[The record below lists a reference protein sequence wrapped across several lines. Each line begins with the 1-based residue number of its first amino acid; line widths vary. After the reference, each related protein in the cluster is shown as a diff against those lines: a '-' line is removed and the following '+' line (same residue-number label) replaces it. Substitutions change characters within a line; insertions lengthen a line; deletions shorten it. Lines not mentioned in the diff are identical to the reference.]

1 MDLGTVSYFVG
12 VVEDRN
18 DPLKI
23 GRCRVRVVGL
33 HTEDKSIL
41 PTEDLPWALPVLPIT
56 NASVSGIGES
66 PVGLVPGT
74 WVMVIFRDPE
84 QQFPIM
90 LGTLPG
96 IHRSQAAETAVG
108 DSDNLVTDGG
118 VLTSPDGEPIK
129 NADGTDTVVGQD
141 EYKNAFATFLSSLG
155 LGGGLGGI
163 IGSILGGLFGGG
175 SSSTSAKPT
184 ASIRAEPLNANDTS
198 KPTIIPKIETKEEA
212 KITAQPETNKATD
225 QTLAAP
231 IPVEPG
237 PEKLL
242 TKANRGDMRRGIK
255 ALLDACDKL
264 GLTSK
269 YAKCTVLGICGGET
283 LWQPIREGTLY
294 TNKERYKETF
304 RTAYTTDPARGE
316 KYFNWRGDPV
326 EFFEF
331 VYGFDNAKGREV
343 GSRVPGDGGK
353 YYGRGF
359 VQLTGKANYAIN
371 EKKLAKLGFNVPLIA
386 NPDLLIGDYEL
397 SALVT
402 VMFFKQNIQD
412 VPQDSPNYFETAL
425 KRVGK
430 AVGDS
435 YTKKRKMYEYF
446 LGQGVIQDSTNKST
460 SKENRVP
467 DKAENQY
474 LSPQKQATL
483 SEDRPTTKSVG
494 FQDPEGKYP
503 LRNLMD
509 EPSTNR
515 LSRGVFKETALAA
528 KDQARTR
535 GIKYPNSG
543 GQGIAWEQPLAPWG
557 GEYPY
562 SKVYETESGHLQIFD
577 DTPGHE
583 TISLTHR
590 TGTFID
596 IDANGT
602 QVNKIVGD
610 GYTIIDRNGFIYV
623 AGACTVNIDGDAQI
637 SISGSAD
644 LDVSG
649 TCTANIHGNLNL
661 GVATDLECVIGG
673 MLTLS
678 VGGDVNATIGGKF
691 NLGSAGIALKT
702 PSLLSTVDVSVSDV
716 PDPILPLLPIPEEQ
730 ASSGKS
736 FDVLQAPVR
745 PSPVVEIPPEM
756 EAENQRA
763 NADFVANPDKYK
775 NPEAEAA
782 GVNPVRGPEPKVP
795 ETSSQISG
803 AKATDIQ
810 AFLTKQLELD
820 KEGYWCERAM
830 KSKTIA
836 GSNPN
841 IIGMWKDLG
850 LLSSVSS
857 DQIPWCAI
865 FVNWTLKQCNY
876 RYVSTP
882 TAFAIHN
889 NPEKWKATKVT
900 GDVLPGDVIVWTY
913 SHVSFVY
920 DVKPDGSFNCVGG
933 NQGGKNPKDNDPTGG
948 TVSKNYIKYIKP
960 NHPNI
965 KGIYRPSKA

>member
-1 MDLGTVSYFVG
+1 MDSGTVSYYVG
-12 VVEDRN
+12 VVEDRE

-33 HTEDKSIL
+33 HTEDKAIL

-74 WVMVIFRDPE
+74 WVMVIFRDPD

-96 IHRSQAAETAVG
+96 IHRSQAAETAIG
-108 DSDNLVTDGG
+108 DTDNLVTDGG
-118 VLTSPDGEPIK
+118 VITAPNGEPVK
-129 NADGTDTVVGQD
+129 NPDGTDVVVGQD
-141 EYKNAFATFLSSLG
+141 EYTNAFATFLGSLG
-155 LGGGLGGI
+155 LGSGLSGI
-163 IGSILGGLFGGG
+163 IGSILGGLFGG

-198 KPTIIPKIETKEEA
+198 KPTIIPKIETEEEI
-212 KITAQPETNKATD
+212 KITAQPETNKATP

-242 TKANRGDMRRGIK
+242 TKENRGDMRRGIK

-269 YAKCTVLGICGGET
+269 YAKCAVLGICGGET
-283 LWQPIREGTLY
+283 LWQPISEGTLY

-304 RTAYTTDPARGE
+304 RTAYTTNPARGE
-316 KYFNWRGDPV
+316 KYFNWRGDPT

-343 GSRVPGDGGK
+343 GSRFPGDGGK

-359 VQLTGKANYAIN
+359 IQLTGKANYAIN
-371 EKKLAKLGFNVPLIA
+371 EKKLAKLGFNVPLLA
-386 NPDLLIGDYEL
+386 NPDLLIGNYEL

-402 VMFFKQNIQD
+402 VLFFLQNVQD

-435 YTKKRKMYEYF
+435 YIKKRKMYEYF
-446 LGQGVIQDSTNKST
+446 LGQGVIQSSTNKSMST
-460 SKENRVP
+460 ENRIP
-467 DKAENQY
+467 SAAENQY
-474 LSPQKQATL
+474 LSPQRQATL
-483 SEDRPTTKSVG
+483 SEDRPTVTTVG
-494 FQDPEGKYP
+494 FQDPTGKYP

-515 LSRGVFKETALAA
+515 LSRGVFKDTALSA

-590 TGTFID
+590 MGTFID
-596 IDANGT
+596 IDSNGT

-623 AGACTVNIDGDAQI
+623 GGACTVNIDGDAQI

-649 TCTANIHGNLNL
+649 TCNANIHGNLNL

-691 NLGSAGIALKT
+691 NLGSGGISLKT
-702 PSLLSTVDVSVSDV
+702 PSLISTVDVTVGPAS
-716 PDPILPLLPIPEEQ
+716 DPILPLLPIPEEQ
-730 ASSGKS
+730 ASMGRS
-736 FDVLQAPVR
+736 FEVLQAPVR
-745 PSPVVEIPPEM
+745 PSPVVYIPPEM
-756 EAENQRA
+756 EADNARA
-763 NADFVANPDKYK
+763 VADFIANPDRYTS
-775 NPEAEAA
+775 PEAEAA
-782 GVNPVRGPEPKVP
+782 GVNPVRGPEPKIP

-803 AKATDIQ
+803 GKPTDIQ
-810 AFLTKQLELD
+810 AFLARQLELA
-820 KEGYWCERAM
+820 KEGYWSERAM
-830 KSKTIA
+830 SSKKLA
-836 GSNPN
+836 DSNPA
-841 IIGMWKDLG
+841 IVAMWKDLG
-850 LLSSVSS
+850 LASVCSS
-857 DQIPWCAI
+857 DQVPWCAV
-865 FVNWTLKQCNY
+865 FVNWVLKQCNY
-876 RYVSTP
+876 RYVSTA

-900 GDVLPGDVIVWTY
+900 GDVLPGDIIVWTY

-920 DVKPDGSFNCVGG
+920 DVRPDGKFNCVGG
-933 NQGGKNPKDNDPTGG
+933 NQGGNNPKNNNPTGG
-948 TVSKNYIKYIKP
+948 LVTINYSSYTSSSNGSIKA
-960 NHPNI
+960 
-965 KGIYRPSKA
+965 IYRPSKA